1 MVSSSMPSEISRRR
15 VPLRKL
21 VAPEDIEDAQVRK
34 AHGQIGRCEWA
45 QRHDG
50 LTKYHDDIWGERPSD
65 DREFFERLMLEV
77 FHAGLSWTLIWNK
90 YEGFR
95 RAYDDFDIEKVAV
108 YGPRDIDRLM
118 HDPNVIRSEKKI
130 VAAIENAQRIQDI
143 QERDGSFESF
153 LVGLPDS
160 EESKVKVLSSTF
172 SFVGPGTARGYLAA
186 TGLEIP
192 PHHPYCFKVDNP
204 AWSAV

>member
-1 MVSSSMPSEISRRR
+1 
-15 VPLRKL
+15 
-21 VAPEDIEDAQVRK
+21 
-34 AHGQIGRCEWA
+34 
-45 QRHDG
+45 
-50 LTKYHDDIWGERPSD
+50 
-65 DREFFERLMLEV
+65 ML
-77 FHAGLSWTLIWNK
+77 
-90 YEGFR
+90 
-95 RAYDDFDIEKVAV
+95 DIEKVAV

-192 PHHPYCFKVDNP
+192 PHHPYCFEVDNP